1 MLGIYTA
8 CTLAS
13 TARVRPAFLSLPAIA
28 AEARNGHVEHRIL
41 ALLGLELLICLG
53 QLLDLRFVDFEF
65 ILLLLVAVHHAFEHL
80 FALSQLHCKLDFVLR
95 LLLIWV
101 EPLATILSELLH
113 GEVSDEACLERLL
126 VKRNLQVLLLLLLL
140 LTIIDTD
147 WSYHMRSSR
156 LLNCRILCI
165 LCRKA
170 LHVSD
175 VCVKS
180 FDLCATA
187 FV

>member
-13 TARVRPAFLSLPAIA
+13 TARVRPTLLSLPAIA
-28 AEARNGHVEHRIL
+28 AEARNGHIEHRVL
-41 ALLGLELLICLG
+41 ALLGHELLICLG

-65 ILLLLVAVHHAFEHL
+65 LLLLLVAVHHAFEHL

-140 LTIIDTD
+140 TIIDTD
-147 WSYHMRSSR
+147 WSYHMRGSR
-156 LLNCRILCI
+156 LLNYGILGI
-165 LCRKA
+165 LRRKA
-170 LHVSD
+170 LHVSN

-180 FDLCATA
+180 SDLCATT